1 MNLAGEFNLFADA
14 FPTGLLP
21 EIFSVVIEEWPNSTR
36 PEGNPL
42 ENRIT
47 NRFVG
52 HLQNAMRRK
61 RRPNFIFILRPK
73 LPDDES
79 DSESGEVDI
88 YIRWFSQHPDAY
100 FVFEC
105 KRLNVHYA
113 SGVKSGASAY
123 VGDKGM
129 GCFISGQYPTTCD
142 CGGMLGYAMDGDVL
156 AAVSA
161 VNRALHANRGQL
173 RLRPPHKLARA
184 TIMGDGSGVH
194 QTAHGRNQHE
204 LLIYH
209 LFLPF

>member
-1 MNLAGEFNLFADA
+1 MNVAGTFDHYADA

-21 EIFSVVIEEWPNSTR
+21 QIFSVIITEWPNSPR

-52 HLQNAMRRK
+52 HLKNAMRK
-61 RRPNFIFILRPK
+61 RALPFNFIPQPALA
-73 LPDDES
+73 DADS
-79 DSESGEVDI
+79 DSESGKVDI
-88 YIRWFSQHPDAY
+88 YVHSSSTHPDAY

-105 KRLNVHYA
+105 KQLNVQYDSRFA
-113 SGVKSGASAY
+113 TEASAY

-142 CGGMLGYAMDGDVL
+142 CGGMLGYVMDGNVP
-156 AAVSA
+156 AAASA
-161 VNRALHANRGQL
+161 VNRALRNCQGQL
-173 RLRPPHKLARA
+173 RLRPPQELAQA
-184 TIMGDGSGVH
+184 TIVADYGGVH
-194 QTAHGRNQHE
+194 QTTHCRNQHE